1 MKKFIIPASIKDCS
15 KISEDQVTT
24 KMLHNL
30 YMPQDIL
37 Q

>member
-15 KISEDQVTT
+15 KISEDQALT

-37 Q
+37 